1 MNAQTRDLTEESLM
15 EGILPEA
22 LAALKQPMGE
32 AEGQINGASRKPDRP
47 SPYPGLQGKG
57 GKILLDPVESRDHK
71 IGGLPDEPQPQ
82 RTQSLSEPYAG
93 TEVLTLASPSLARSP
108 GYLSVEVIFAG
119 PGAGGHGWKGWGWGV
134 VIRELK
140 LSIGLLVLKMEIAVL
155 SMWRCCED
163 EE

>member
-22 LAALKQPMGE
+22 LAALKQPTGE
-32 AEGQINGASRKPDRP
+32 AEGQRNGTSRKPDPP

-57 GKILLDPVESRDHK
+57 GKILLDTVESWDHK
-71 IGGLPDEPQPQ
+71 IGGPPDEPQPW
-82 RTQSLSEPYAG
+82 RTQSLSDAG

-140 LSIGLLVLKMEIAVL
+140 LSIGLLFLKMEIAVL